1 MNRFATNIL
10 ARTRKA
16 NAKGAGYV
24 LGQGYR
30 KQYFTEK
37 DRLIE
42 SGKLIEKKDGLHAT
56 VQTRG
61 SKKTEKPART
71 KKVKALKSAPVSPA
85 PVATE
90 PAVVSTPAVAE
101 PVQAPS
107 LDTISTS
114 AV

>member
-16 NAKGAGYV
+16 NAKGVGYV
-24 LGQGYR
+24 LGAGYR

-37 DRLIE
+37 DRLVE

-61 SKKTEKPART
+61 ARKEKPAR
-71 KKVKALKSAPVSPA
+71 KVRAIKSAPVTPA
-85 PVATE
+85 PV
-90 PAVVSTPAVAE
+90 TPAVE
-101 PVQAPS
+101 PVQAP
-107 LDTISTS
+107 LLGPVNTS